1 MAAFAYTTALPS
13 IQGLVDDPRYGEVL
27 RQLYVANYNGGGNPV
42 DVFQQ
47 KGLTDRDLRLSNH
60 DHHRAIVMELMD
72 MNVVHMAGIK
82 SRYEFMYPYHL
93 QLLRETVYAEVS
105 HLEPLALETTLKGW
119 P

>member
-13 IQGLVDDPRYGEVL
+13 IQGLVDHPRYGEVI

-47 KGLTDRDLRLSNH
+47 TGLTDRDLRLSNH

-72 MNVVHMAGIK
+72 MNVVHMAGIQ
-82 SRYEFMYPYHL
+82 SRYEFLSPVSSPDLSGNSICQMFPIWSHWRWR
-93 QLLRETVYAEVS
+93 LR
-105 HLEPLALETTLKGW
+105 
-119 P
+119 